1 MCAERYGGLGPP
13 VKRGL
18 PPSGSKATGSRKQK
32 KSSGVGNFGGFV
44 AGVAGGS
51 PRDDFVYD
59 FPGRAPQLPPH
70 PQLPHPPPS
79 PSSPLPLPSLAHAHP
94 RRHPTPRLMPR
105 GLRRGRVRK
114 GTSSRSGAGLVGA
127 SAAAVA
133 KAAAREAEQRKR
145 EERQAQLA
153 AERAAEKERR
163 RVEEEAERQFWA
175 CPEELEMTPERKA
188 MLKILQELFNL
199 RHAAFN
205 QVFTCATGG
214 VDGGA
219 ASGEAAVSPNV
230 HDVFLRFKQG
240 EISGMAA
247 FASEVRSVFHKCYHT
262 FGMPEAAFISKCC
275 EKLDLVFEQQI
286 NLLPRSLREQAVM
299 PQPPQGG
306 EAEGEEGGEE
316 RRRSSRAR
324 VSVQMLTTLQLVELE
339 KRRRRGEEDKEKQ
352 RERERVRLV
361 AEAWA
366 AETVTPAALAR
377 VRASFDAVT
386 VCYFCARHA
395 ERIGLPAFSLA
406 EFEAG
411 LGCFAA
417 QCTLLRAALVQLLRL
432 SETDRKAVA
441 AQPAEPTA
449 AWVAKALAKRIG
461 VWALNVQNAKRIE
474 ESGDYPDEWL
484 EPYCEDGE
492 LQELLVG
499 LGDLDELQAALAASG
514 LAALSLEQLSRL
526 LRALCEQ
533 LLKLDRSVAL
543 VDAEDPSKARFLG
556 RDSGGEAYFHFGAPF
571 GRLYAL
577 SDKRLPTSHKESCA
591 RAPDGHLVHEGEVVE
606 VEVEE
611 ARDGETTV
619 EWRQA
624 QVRRIIPGASGRFT
638 ACVLLEDG
646 NPDEEFVECYD
657 ASQKDAEWRK
667 VRSKAEI
674 AREKREAAAVAKREA
689 AAATA
694 AAAAAREVRAAQ
706 AHLPSTPRVGP
717 GAITGQL
724 RPARRLR
731 TDGV

>member
-1 MCAERYGGLGPP
+1 
-13 VKRGL
+13 
-18 PPSGSKATGSRKQK
+18 
-32 KSSGVGNFGGFV
+32 
-44 AGVAGGS
+44 
-51 PRDDFVYD
+51 
-59 FPGRAPQLPPH
+59 
-70 PQLPHPPPS
+70 
-79 PSSPLPLPSLAHAHP
+79 
-94 RRHPTPRLMPR
+94 
-105 GLRRGRVRK
+105 
-114 GTSSRSGAGLVGA
+114 
-127 SAAAVA
+127 
-133 KAAAREAEQRKR
+133 
-145 EERQAQLA
+145 
-153 AERAAEKERR
+153 
-163 RVEEEAERQFWA
+163 
-175 CPEELEMTPERKA
+175 
-188 MLKILQELFNL
+188 
-199 RHAAFN
+199 
-205 QVFTCATGG
+205 
-214 VDGGA
+214 
-219 ASGEAAVSPNV
+219 VSPNV

-395 ERIGLPAFSLA
+395 ERSGLPAFSLA

-556 RDSGGEAYFHFGAPF
+556 RDSGGEARGGAWERIVRHAERC
-571 GRLYAL
+571 GRRPARVDAQIIARGLAQASLPGRFEVRAYAESGEHSSPVL
-577 SDKRLPTSHKESCA
+577 VLDCAHNADAAVALRDALDDAYPAGEGWTRTLVVAMAADKDTAGFAETLAPGVVAARGGRVVVTSVPIAGSRSRSALPERLAALWT
-591 RAPDGHLVHEGEVVE
+591 RAVGGDAGRVTVRAS
-606 VEVEE
+606 VEE
-611 ARDGETTV
+611 ALADALG
-619 EWRQA
+619 
-624 QVRRIIPGASGRFT
+624 RRSG
-638 ACVLLEDG
+638 
-646 NPDEEFVECYD
+646 
-657 ASQKDAEWRK
+657 SAEK
-667 VRSKAEI
+667 LAAEGRSKH
-674 AREKREAAAVAKREA
+674 VVCV
-689 AAATA
+689 TGSVYSV
-694 AAAAAREVRAAQ
+694 AAARAA
-706 AHLPSTPRVGP
+706 L
-717 GAITGQL
+717 
-724 RPARRLR
+724 
-731 TDGV
+731 DGTT